1 MPNTV
6 LTLGI
11 IANELRCLAEG
22 LLRGSRIIYC
32 DALRERGGKL
42 GDMVRIRKPQPL
54 VFDPSRSPPVD
65 TVEQSIS
72 VVLEH
77 QARAQCELGAGE
89 LTLSLDSFQDR
100 YLARMAWDLARK
112 AVRVWPSGATL
123 VCADLA
129 MPGGPDA
136 IRVRDTYTGLAIR
149 VIAMYD
155 AVNDRQIL
163 RADMLFGFLLAE
175 RRRLTPLEVGAI
187 RLLRQVEQVYVAQRE
202 ALRRAA

>member
-11 IANELRCLAEG
+11 IANELLRCLAQG
-22 LLRGSRIIYC
+22 PLRGSRIIYT
-32 DALRERGGKL
+32 DALGERGAKL
-42 GDMVRIRKPQPL
+42 GDTVRIRKPQR
-54 VFDPSRSPPVD
+54 FRSPPVD
-65 TVEQSIS
+65 MVEQSIS

-100 YLARMAWDLARK
+100 YLARMACGLARE

-123 VCADLA
+123 VCADLPKPKA
-129 MPGGPDA
+129 LHAERATDPD
-136 IRVRDTYTGLAIR
+136 TGLAIR
-149 VIAMYD
+149 VIAMYN
-155 AVNDRQIL
+155 AVSDTRIL